1 MDPRRGQL
9 PPPSGMRTGI
19 GFDFHPLVQGRELV
33 LGGVRIPFEKGLA
46 GHSDADVVIHAACD
60 ALLGAAGLEDIGAH
74 FPDDDP
80 RYRGVSSTT
89 LLSRTCDLVR
99 EAGYRIVN
107 LDIVVL
113 AEKPKILPYRAR
125 MLTELARAMGP
136 GAPEAVNLKATTTEG
151 CGTVG
156 RGEGIGALAT
166 VLLAPL
172 APPPEPEGGP

>member
-1 MDPRRGQL
+1 MDPRRETFPRPG
-9 PPPSGMRTGI
+9 GMRTGI
-19 GFDFHPLVQGRELV
+19 GFDFHPLVPGRELV

-60 ALLGAAGLEDIGAH
+60 ALLGAAGLEDIGAQ
-74 FPDDDP
+74 FPDSDP
-80 RYRGVSSTT
+80 RYRGVSSLR
-89 LLSRTCDLVR
+89 LLSRTCALVQ

-113 AEKPKILPYRAR
+113 AEEPKILPHRSQ
-125 MLTELARAMGP
+125 MLTEMARAMGP
-136 GAPEAVNLKATTTEG
+136 AAPEAINLKATTTEG

-166 VLLAPL
+166 ALLVPL
-172 APPPEPEGGP
+172 SPPAEPEGGP